1 MRRLSIVG
9 VLAVM
14 LLGIL
19 ACGISDPPTPLE
31 TIDPSILATMAEAE
45 LQTNLPGQG
54 ATDEPPTIEPSDTT
68 PSVPYSPGS
77 SCQPQPPPSLTLPL
91 PAGLAAIVPGSE
103 TVELINWDGNV
114 LQNRDA
120 AGLVFEDPEFLHVAG
135 PISQGP
141 IALPVVYHAL
151 ENGGWLKVNVQGAAS
166 PLVESPMT
174 VKIAGAAGAPFIA
187 YSNYDTAPTGWI
199 SFLYAGYVDALT
211 GAAPLLT
218 RDEGDGYVFFPIAVR
233 APNGQAEGVWY
244 TLSLYGIGNII
255 FPPYRGLYYLDLGT
269 SQITGYLGF
278 DYQFSALSP
287 DQTWLAYR
295 EGGSSAQP
303 GIHLRNMQMCYEIY
317 IALDPTSTLGAG
329 YVVFAPDNSKVA
341 WIEASGDV
349 MAVIDLRVRVATT
362 AGVIVAEAP
371 MANLY
376 GLAGGEELSWIRPA
390 GWIDDNQVLYEMALL
405 DWSGLVITRAEANF
419 NNPIPLA
426 IGRDFMGFYYP

>member
-1 MRRLSIVG
+1 
-9 VLAVM
+9 
-14 LLGIL
+14 
-19 ACGISDPPTPLE
+19 
-31 TIDPSILATMAEAE
+31 
-45 LQTNLPGQG
+45 
-54 ATDEPPTIEPSDTT
+54 
-68 PSVPYSPGS
+68 
-77 SCQPQPPPSLTLPL
+77 LTLPL
-91 PAGLAAIVPGSE
+91 PAGLAAIVPGTE

-141 IALPVVYHAL
+141 MALPVVYHAL

-187 YSNYDTAPTGWI
+187 YSNYDSVPAGWI

-317 IALDPTSTLGAG
+317 IPLDPTSNLGAG

-349 MAVIDLRVRVATT
+349 MAQIDLRVRVATT
-362 AGVIVAEAP
+362 GGAIVAESP

-390 GWIDDNQVLYEMALL
+390 GWIDNNQVLYEMALL